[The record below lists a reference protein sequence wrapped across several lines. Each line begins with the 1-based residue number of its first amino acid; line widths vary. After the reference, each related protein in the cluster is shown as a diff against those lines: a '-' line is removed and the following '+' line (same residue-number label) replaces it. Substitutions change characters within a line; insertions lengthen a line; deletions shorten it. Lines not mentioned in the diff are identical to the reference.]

1 VEEYIPSCPYKAGH
15 LLKAVFFDAGGVLHT
30 SQKDAEQ
37 EQFFI
42 EASRAALGSCGIFIN
57 ADNEEY
63 LKRIEF
69 RAAEYKKWSEKTTIE
84 LSPADIWRRYFLKD
98 FAVDPEQL
106 ATCAEFLCYLYDG
119 KKSRITPRP
128 DLLET
133 IRALHNRGLRLGV
146 ISNTIS
152 KNFIPGCLKKYGIAS
167 YMETVILSS
176 VEGRRKPAVEIFQ
189 TALAALKLEAGECA
203 FVGDRLSRD
212 VIGAKSA
219 GFGCVI
225 QIRHPHSIEMD
236 KPMESLGIKPD
247 VMIDGLAEIP
257 AIVDSF
263 KQGG

>member
-1 VEEYIPSCPYKAGH
+1 

-37 EQFFI
+37 ERFFI

-57 ADNEEY
+57 ADDEEY
-63 LKRIEF
+63 ILNIES
-69 RAAEYKKWSEKTTIE
+69 RAAEYKKWSEETTIE
-84 LSPADIWRRYFLKD
+84 LPAADIWARYFLKD
-98 FAVDPEQL
+98 FTVDPKQL
-106 ATCAEFLCYLYDG
+106 AGCAEALCYLYDG

-128 DLLET
+128 GLPET
-133 IRALHNRGLRLGV
+133 MQALRERGLRLGV
-146 ISNTIS
+146 ISNIIS
-152 KNFIPGCLKKYGIAS
+152 KNFSPECLKKYGLEP

-176 VEGRRKPAVEIFQ
+176 VEGRRKPAAAIFR
-189 TALAALKLEAGECA
+189 TALDSLKLEAGECA

-212 VIGAKSA
+212 VIGAKNA

-225 QIRHPHSIEMD
+225 QIRHPPSVEMD

-247 VMIDGLAEIP
+247 FMIDDLVEIP